1 MSFLSVTPIPH
12 RVGAEDRTP
21 PTYLRTRGRPSRSP
35 EDPSAMPLQPWF
47 ADAKLGIFVHYG
59 IYAVDGV
66 PESWAFYNGDV
77 PHERYMRQLDGFTAA
92 RYDPRAW
99 ARLFAR
105 AGARYAVLT
114 ARHHD
119 GVALWDTA
127 QGDLSVVRRTP
138 AGRDLVAPYARALR
152 EQGLR
157 VGLYYSHSDWNHPD
171 YPSVVH
177 PAPPLEDVLTSRFVT
192 PADGKE
198 DPAAWKRY
206 LAYRDAQ
213 VGELVDRFRPDLLWF
228 DGEWERSE
236 EQWGLDALAARI
248 LAGNPETVLN
258 ARMLSHGDYATPEQG
273 IPVEPPSGPWEL
285 CLTVNDSWG
294 FRHDDHRHKSV
305 RRLVRYF
312 TETIGAGGNLLLDVG
327 PREDGTITPEQTAR
341 LEGLGDWIRAHA
353 DAVYG
358 TVAGLPA
365 GHHYGPSTLS
375 ADRRTLYL
383 VCFDIPREAVAV
395 RGLRNRLRRVSV
407 VGSGAELAHHVTGG
421 LHEVPGVTWIDA
433 PSPDA
438 LDPWATVLAL
448 ELDGELDLYRGT
460 GRA

>member
-1 MSFLSVTPIPH
+1 M
-12 RVGAEDRTP
+12 
-21 PTYLRTRGRPSRSP
+21 YLRTRSPSRSP

-92 RYDPRAW
+92 HYDPRAW